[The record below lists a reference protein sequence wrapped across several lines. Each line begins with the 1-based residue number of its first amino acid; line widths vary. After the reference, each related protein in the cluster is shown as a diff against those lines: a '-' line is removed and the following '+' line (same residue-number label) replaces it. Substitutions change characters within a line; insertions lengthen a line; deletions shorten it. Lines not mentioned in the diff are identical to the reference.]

1 MALAS
6 LGSLQAKPATR
17 GILMDIARLKGVDYM
32 EPGSAIFP
40 EDLEAWEKRA
50 GLKVSPGD
58 VVFIRTGRWAR
69 RAAKGPWPVGR
80 NAAGLHASCARWLH
94 DRGVAMLGSDEA
106 SDVVPSQVEGVALPI
121 HQLALVAMG
130 IHIFDNC
137 DLEALSDT

>member
-1 MALAS
+1 M
-6 LGSLQAKPATR
+6 TR
-17 GILMDIARLKGVDYM
+17 GILMDIAGLKGVDYM

-80 NAAGLHASCARWLH
+80 SAAGLHASCARWLH

-106 SDVVPSQVEGVALPI
+106 SDVVPSQVEGVAFPI
-121 HQLALVAMG
+121 HQFALVPIG
-130 IHIFDNC
+130 IHIVEKYDF
-137 DLEALSDT
+137 EELSKQADQ